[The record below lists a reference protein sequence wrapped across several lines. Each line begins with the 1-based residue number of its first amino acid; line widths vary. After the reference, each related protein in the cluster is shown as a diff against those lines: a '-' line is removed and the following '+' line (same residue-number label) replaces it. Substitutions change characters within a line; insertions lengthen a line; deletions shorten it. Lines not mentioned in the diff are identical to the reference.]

1 MEGRTDARLDASRLE
16 SLLESAK
23 LLSASL
29 ELDELLKHLLRTV
42 MGRLLC
48 LRGAVAIQE
57 EGGLLRVAQSRG
69 VTALGAGQPFSAAAA
84 ADAGLT
90 MVFAIGDASAPVGM
104 LALSPSRRGA
114 LDEGE
119 NEFLEA
125 LLGLAASSIEN
136 ARAHQQV
143 VLTNRALDQKVQ
155 ELRTL
160 LDLGR
165 GLASTIDVD
174 ELTRILML
182 TLSGRFA
189 VRRHAL
195 FTWKAGQP
203 PIQRVKGL
211 EDLDLASLRQEAQ
224 ALEGATLRDDGMMLL
239 PIRASAETQG
249 IVVLGPRALNLSYSE
264 ADLDFAQGLM
274 AQAAVA
280 FENAWHFRDS
290 LYRQQIEQELTL
302 AASIQ
307 KDLFPKRLP
316 DLASTFM
323 AARNRQARQ
332 VGGDYYDVLC
342 AGTDVSLLCV
352 ADISGKGVAASLLM
366 ANLQATL
373 RALLSAGPPITELA
387 GKTSDLLYA
396 STPASKYATAF
407 FMKYRPQTG
416 ACEYVNCGH
425 NEGIVLRASGEVELL
440 NATGMPVGLL
450 PARKYES
457 GALQLDKG
465 DLLLLYTDGV
475 TEADNLQEE
484 EFEIERTIE
493 CLRAHREEEPET
505 ILDRLFEAI
514 DGFAGGAPQH
524 DDITALVLKRT

>member
-57 EGGLLRVAQSRG
+57 EKGPLRVAQSRG
-69 VTALGAGQPFSAAAA
+69 VTALGAGQPFSAEAAA
-84 ADAGLT
+84 NAGLT
-90 MVFAIGDASAPVGM
+90 MVFPIGDASAPAGL

-114 LDEGE
+114 LDDNE

-136 ARAHQQV
+136 AQAHRQV
-143 VLTNRALDQKVQ
+143 LSTNRALDQKVQ

-174 ELTRILML
+174 ELASILLL
-182 TLSGRFA
+182 TLSGRYA

-211 EDLDLASLRQEAQ
+211 EDLDPAALRDEAQ
-224 ALEGATLRDDGMMLL
+224 KLDGATLRDGMLLL
-239 PIRASAETQG
+239 PIRAAAETQG
-249 IVVLGPRALNLSYSE
+249 IVVLGPRALNLPYGE

-290 LYRQQIEQELTL
+290 LYRQQIEQELSL

-316 DLASTFM
+316 DLASTFI

-332 VGGDYYDVLC
+332 VGGDYYDVLS
-342 AGTDVSLLCV
+342 AGDEVSLLCV

-373 RALLSAGPPITELA
+373 RALLSAQPPITELA
-387 GKTSDLLYA
+387 ARTSDLLYA

-407 FMKYRPQTG
+407 FMKYRPHSGQ
-416 ACEYVNCGH
+416 CEYVNCGH
-425 NEGIVLRASGEVELL
+425 NDGIVLRASGEVELL

-450 PARKYES
+450 PARKYDA
-457 GALQLDKG
+457 GALQLEPG
-465 DLLLLYTDGV
+465 DVLLLYTDGV
-475 TEADNLQEE
+475 TEADNLLEE
-484 EFEIERTIE
+484 EFEVERTIE
-493 CLRAHREEEPET
+493 CLKANRDEPPEV

-524 DDITALVLKRT
+524 DDITALVLKRA

>member
-57 EGGLLRVAQSRG
+57 ESGLRVAQSRG
-69 VTALGAGQPFSAAAA
+69 VTSLDSGQPFSAAAA
-84 ADAGLT
+84 AEAGLT
-90 MVFAIGDASAPVGM
+90 MVFTIGDASAPAGL

-114 LDEGE
+114 LDESE
-119 NEFLEA
+119 NDFLEA

-136 ARAHQQV
+136 ARAHHQV

-174 ELTRILML
+174 ELARILML
-182 TLSGRFA
+182 TLSGRYA

-203 PIQRVKGL
+203 PIERVKGL
-211 EDLDLASLRQEAQ
+211 EDLDAAALEQEARS
-224 ALEGATLRDDGMMLL
+224 LDGPTLRDGMLLL

-249 IVVLGPRALNLSYSE
+249 IVVLGPRALNLPYGE

-280 FENAWHFRDS
+280 FENAWHFRDT

-316 DLASTFM
+316 DLAFTFM

-332 VGGDYYDVLC
+332 VGGDYYDVLQ

-387 GKTSDLLYA
+387 CKTSDLLYA

-407 FMKYRPQTG
+407 FMKYQPKSG
-416 ACEYVNCGH
+416 VCEYVNGGH

-450 PARKYES
+450 PNRTYEA
-457 GALQLDKG
+457 GALQLDAG

-475 TEADNLQEE
+475 TEADNLEEE
-484 EFEIERTIE
+484 EFGMDRTID
-493 CLRAHREEEPET
+493 CLKAHRQAQPEI
-505 ILDRLFEAI
+505 ILDYLFEAI

>member
-1 MEGRTDARLDASRLE
+1 MDGRTDARLDASRLE

-48 LRGAVAIQE
+48 LRGAVAIHE
-57 EGGLLRVAQSRG
+57 EDGLRVAQSRG
-69 VTALGAGQPFSAAAA
+69 VTALKTGQPFSSAIAAE
-84 ADAGLT
+84 AGLS
-90 MVFAIGDASAPVGM
+90 MVFPIGDASAPAGL
-104 LALSPSRRGA
+104 LALSPSKRGP
-114 LDEGE
+114 LDESE

-136 ARAHQQV
+136 AKAHRQV
-143 VLTNRALDQKVQ
+143 VLANRSLDQKVQ

-174 ELTRILML
+174 ELARMLLL

-211 EDLDLASLRQEAQ
+211 EELDAAALQREAS
-224 ALEGATLRDDGMMLL
+224 ALEGPTLRDGRLLL

-249 IVVLGPRALNLSYSE
+249 IVVLGPRALNLPYGES
-264 ADLDFAQGLM
+264 DLDFAQGLM

-280 FENAWHFRDS
+280 FENAWHFRDT

-302 AASIQ
+302 AATIQ

-332 VGGDYYDVLC
+332 VGGDYFDVLY
-342 AGTDVSLLCV
+342 AGPEVSLLCV
-352 ADISGKGVAASLLM
+352 ADISGKGIAASLLM

-373 RALLSAGPPITELA
+373 RALLSAGPPIIELA

-396 STPASKYATAF
+396 STPAAKYATAF
-407 FMKYRPQTG
+407 FMKYRPESG
-416 ACEYVNCGH
+416 ACEYVNGGH

-450 PARKYES
+450 PNRTYES
-457 GALQLDKG
+457 GALQLDPG
-465 DLLLLYTDGV
+465 DLLALYTDGV
-475 TEADNLQEE
+475 TEADNLEEE
-484 EFEIERTIE
+484 EFGLDRTIE
-493 CLRAHREEEPET
+493 CLKAHRDEEPER
-505 ILDRLFEAI
+505 ILDHLFEAI

>member
-1 MEGRTDARLDASRLE
+1 MEGRTDTRLDASRLE

-42 MGRLLC
+42 MGRLLS

-57 EGGLLRVAQSRG
+57 DSGLRVAHSRG
-69 VTALGAGQPFSAAAA
+69 VTSLRPGQPFSLAAAA
-84 ADAGLT
+84 EAGLT
-90 MVFAIGDASAPVGM
+90 MTFPIGDAAAPAGL
-104 LALSPSRRGA
+104 LALSPSKRGA
-114 LDEGE
+114 LDESE
-119 NEFLEA
+119 NDFLEA
-125 LLGLAASSIEN
+125 LLGLASSSIEN
-136 ARAHQQV
+136 ARAHRQV
-143 VLTNRALDQKVQ
+143 LVTNRALDQKVQ
-155 ELRTL
+155 ELSTL

-174 ELTRILML
+174 ELASILLL

-211 EDLDLASLRQEAQ
+211 EDLDAAALQDQ
-224 ALEGATLRDDGMMLL
+224 AKTLEGATLRDGMLLL

-249 IVVLGPRALNLSYSE
+249 IVVLGPRALNLPYGP

-280 FENAWHFRDS
+280 FENAWHFRDT

-316 DLASTFM
+316 DLASTCM

-332 VGGDYYDVLC
+332 VGGDYYDVLS
-342 AGTDVSLLCV
+342 AGPEVSLLCV

-373 RALLSAGPPITELA
+373 RALLSAGPAITELA
-387 GKTSDLLYA
+387 GQTSDLLYA

-450 PARKYES
+450 PARKYEA
-457 GALQLDKG
+457 GALQLDRG
-465 DLLLLYTDGV
+465 DLLCLYTDGV
-475 TEADNLQEE
+475 TEADNLKEE

-493 CLRAHREEEPET
+493 CLRANREAAPEI

-514 DGFAGGAPQH
+514 DSFAGGAPQH
-524 DDITALVLKRT
+524 DDITALVLKRA

>member
-57 EGGLLRVAQSRG
+57 PGGLRVAQSRG

-84 ADAGLT
+84 AEAGLA
-90 MVFAIGDASAPVGM
+90 MVFPIGDASDPAGL
-104 LALSPSRRGA
+104 LALSPSKRGA
-114 LDEGE
+114 LDESE
-119 NEFLEA
+119 SEFLEA

-136 ARAHQQV
+136 ARAHEE
-143 VLTNRALDQKVQ
+143 VLVTNRALDQKVQ

-174 ELTRILML
+174 ELARILLL

-195 FTWKAGQP
+195 FTWKPGQP

-211 EDLDLASLRQEAQ
+211 EDLDPAALQLESQVLDGAALR
-224 ALEGATLRDDGMMLL
+224 EGMLLL
-239 PIRASAETQG
+239 PIRASGEAQG
-249 IVVLGPRALNLSYSE
+249 VVVLGPRALNLSYSE
-264 ADLDFAQGLM
+264 SDLDFAQGLM

-290 LYRQQIEQELTL
+290 LYRQQIEQELAL

-316 DLASTFM
+316 DLTSTFM

-332 VGGDYYDVLC
+332 VGGDYYDVLH
-342 AGTDVSLLCV
+342 AGPDVSLLCV

-373 RALLSAGPPITELA
+373 RALLSAGPPIVELA
-387 GKTSDLLYA
+387 SKTSDLLYA

-407 FMKYRPQTG
+407 FMQYQPQSG
-416 ACEYVNCGH
+416 ACEYVNGGH

-450 PARKYES
+450 PNRTYDA
-457 GALQLDKG
+457 GALRLDPG
-465 DLLLLYTDGV
+465 DVLLLYTDGV
-475 TEADNLQEE
+475 TEADNLAEE
-484 EFEIERTIE
+484 EFGLDRAIE
-493 CLRAHREEEPET
+493 CLKAHRGEAPET

-514 DGFAGGAPQH
+514 DAFAGGAPQH
-524 DDITALVLKRT
+524 DDITALVLKRM

>member
-1 MEGRTDARLDASRLE
+1 
-16 SLLESAK
+16 
-23 LLSASL
+23 
-29 ELDELLKHLLRTV
+29 
-42 MGRLLC
+42 
-48 LRGAVAIQE
+48 
-57 EGGLLRVAQSRG
+57 
-69 VTALGAGQPFSAAAA
+69 
-84 ADAGLT
+84 
-90 MVFAIGDASAPVGM
+90 MVFPIGDASAPAGL
-104 LALSPSRRGA
+104 LALSPSKRGA
-114 LDEGE
+114 LDESE

-136 ARAHQQV
+136 ARAHRQV
-143 VLTNRALDQKVQ
+143 VLANRSLDQKVQ

-174 ELTRILML
+174 ELARMLLL
-182 TLSGRFA
+182 TLSGRYA

-211 EDLDLASLRQEAQ
+211 EELDAAALQREAS
-224 ALEGATLRDDGMMLL
+224 ALEGPTLRDGLLLL
-239 PIRASAETQG
+239 PLRASAETQG
-249 IVVLGPRALNLSYSE
+249 IVVLGPRALNLPYGE
-264 ADLDFAQGLM
+264 ADLEFAQGLM

-280 FENAWHFRDS
+280 FENAWHFRDT

-302 AASIQ
+302 AATIQ
-307 KDLFPKRLP
+307 KDLFPKHLP

-332 VGGDYYDVLC
+332 VGGDYFDVLS
-342 AGTDVSLLCV
+342 AGPEVSLLCV
-352 ADISGKGVAASLLM
+352 ADISGKGIAASLLM

-373 RALLSAGPPITELA
+373 RALLSAAPSIRELA
-387 GKTSDLLYA
+387 RKTSDLLYA
-396 STPASKYATAF
+396 STPAAKYATAF
-407 FMKYRPQTG
+407 FMKYRPESG
-416 ACEYVNCGH
+416 ACEYVNGGH
-425 NEGIVLRASGEVELL
+425 NEGIVLRASGDVELL

-450 PARKYES
+450 PNRTYEA
-457 GALQLDKG
+457 GALQLDPG
-465 DLLLLYTDGV
+465 DLLALYTDGV
-475 TEADNLQEE
+475 TEADNLEEE
-484 EFEIERTIE
+484 EFGLERTIE
-493 CLRAHREEEPET
+493 CLKAHREEEPET

>member
-1 MEGRTDARLDASRLE
+1 MDGRTDARLDASRLE
-16 SLLESAK
+16 SLLESAR
-23 LLSASL
+23 LLNASL

-48 LRGAVAIQE
+48 LRGVVAIRE
-57 EGGLLRVAQSRG
+57 EDGLRVAESRG
-69 VTALGAGQPFSAAAA
+69 AQTLQPGQPFDPSAAAA
-84 ADAGLT
+84 AGLT
-90 MVFAIGDASAPVGM
+90 MTFPIGDASAPAGV
-104 LALSPSRRGA
+104 LALSPSKRGA
-114 LDEGE
+114 LDASEE
-119 NEFLEA
+119 EFLEA

-136 ARAHQQV
+136 ARAHRE
-143 VLTNRALDQKVQ
+143 VLRTNRTLDQKVQ

-174 ELTRILML
+174 ELAQMLLL

-203 PIQRVKGL
+203 PVARVKGL
-211 EDLDLASLRQEAQ
+211 EELGSAELQREA
-224 ALEGATLRDDGMMLL
+224 ATLEKPVLRDGLLLL
-239 PIRASAETQG
+239 PLRAAAETQG
-249 IVVLGPRALNLSYSE
+249 IVVLGPRALNLPYGK
-264 ADLDFAQGLM
+264 ADLEFAQGLM

-280 FENAWHFRDS
+280 FENAWHFRDT

-302 AASIQ
+302 AATIQ
-307 KDLFPKRLP
+307 KDLFPKCLP
-316 DLASTFM
+316 DLASTFL

-332 VGGDYYDVLC
+332 VGGDYYDVLR
-342 AGTDVSLLCV
+342 AASGVSLLCV

-373 RALLSAGPPITELA
+373 RALLSARPPITELA

-396 STPASKYATAF
+396 STPSNKYATAF
-407 FMKYRPQTG
+407 FLKYDPASG
-416 ACEYVNCGH
+416 ACEYVNGGH

-440 NATGMPVGLL
+440 RATGMPVGLL
-450 PARKYES
+450 PNRTYES
-457 GALQLDKG
+457 GSLQLAPG
-465 DLLLLYTDGV
+465 DVMLLYTDGV
-475 TEADNLQEE
+475 TEADNLEEE
-484 EFEIERTIE
+484 EFGLDRTVE
-493 CLRAHREEEPET
+493 CLKAHCAEQPDT
-505 ILDRLFEAI
+505 ILDHLFTAI
-514 DGFAGGAPQH
+514 DDFAAGAPQH